1 MWGGKTFL
9 LAHSTSS
16 NPCSSG
22 RGGRN
27 GSEPTLSKPLFPG
40 REAEGLA
47 PAGKDWIF
55 VSDAHFTGRDS
66 EEMGAFLRFLDLKK
80 EGMSHLVILGDL
92 FEFFFDFKKGSSK
105 EKPFP
110 FTEYLPVL
118 EKFQILSR
126 QGIQIQYFEG
136 NHDFF
141 LHSLFSEQFQMK
153 VEVHPDGKEEWLGGK
168 RAFIAHGDLSNPKQW
183 RYRVFRRILKN
194 RWTFGLMHLAGP
206 QLSRQVAGWMSR
218 LSYQKY
224 HLEQSPQPPPA
235 FKAFAHRKFLEGFE
249 VVILGHSHFPDE
261 EEEWV
266 NGRRC
271 RYFNV
276 GDWMTH
282 RSFLRFTPPDRF
294 KLSRFMG

>member
-1 MWGGKTFL
+1 
-9 LAHSTSS
+9 
-16 NPCSSG
+16 
-22 RGGRN
+22 
-27 GSEPTLSKPLFPG
+27 
-40 REAEGLA
+40 
-47 PAGKDWIF
+47 
-55 VSDAHFTGRDS
+55 
-66 EEMGAFLRFLDLKK
+66 
-80 EGMSHLVILGDL
+80 
-92 FEFFFDFKKGSSK
+92 
-105 EKPFP
+105 
-110 FTEYLPVL
+110 
-118 EKFQILSR
+118 
-126 QGIQIQYFEG
+126 
-136 NHDFF
+136 
-141 LHSLFSEQFQMK
+141 
-153 VEVHPDGKEEWLGGK
+153 
-168 RAFIAHGDLSNPKQW
+168 
-183 RYRVFRRILKN
+183 
-194 RWTFGLMHLAGP
+194 MHLAGP